1 MNSLLLLGL
10 GFGAL
15 AGLAH
20 AYGLLRAQRRRAVQP
35 GVAGEGGLYSS
46 APYVALWTVA
56 LWMLFGT
63 YVLAL
68 WGLATLVYAGKLVRQ
83 FIRPLTH

>member
-1 MNSLLLLGL
+1 MNTLLLLGIC
-10 GFGAL
+10 FGGV

-20 AYGLLRAQRRRAVQP
+20 AYGLLRNRRRRGAV
-35 GVAGEGGLYSS
+35 GEGGPYASALY
-46 APYVALWTVA
+46 VVLWTVA

-83 FIRPLTH
+83 LILPPAH